1 MAQADGA
8 APATGGIAVDLR
20 AAGNVDL
27 APAHQNGAAVQTGG
41 IAGDLRAAGNVDRTT
56 AAHIDGAAAGIVAAL
71 GRFIAGD
78 GAAGHLDGAAG
89 GGEIRA
95 AVLGGV
101 ILDDAAVHIE
111 SAAGGVRYVC
121 IEFPENGAAVVIA
134 VVAGDFATVH
144 VEYALLVIQ
153 SDGSAAAFAGDFAAG
168 ELAAEHIQRT
178 GIKVNAG
185 TAPDTLRRALKGA
198 STLTV
203 TENKSTAVFDLD
215 FSGTVAGKGL
225 AVQAQVKGFAV
236 HRQMTADGGVACQI
250 DVGGIVRIRNAV
262 RAVPRLIGHVGMAG
276 MIPRRDAAA
285 ADAVLVLIC
294 QQGDALIGGLH
305 RRFPLRRRLLL
316 LLRLFR
322 RFRFR
327 LFFRLF
333 FRLLRSLFRLLLV
346 LLALLLLLLLGGLLH
361 RGRRAALFRGEDRRG
376 QKGQCHTQ
384 CQ

>member
-8 APATGGIAVDLR
+8 APAAGGIVVDLC
-20 AAGNVDL
+20 AIGNVDG
-27 APAHQNGAAVQTGG
+27 APAHQNCAAVQTGG
-41 IAGDLRAAGNVDRTT
+41 IAGDLRAAGNVDLTI
-56 AAHIDGAAAGIVAAL
+56 AAHIDGAASGIVVAL
-71 GRFIAGD
+71 GRCIPGD
-78 GAAGHLDGAAG
+78 GAAGHVDGAAG
-89 GGEIRA
+89 GGEECA

-101 ILDDAAVHIE
+101 ILDGAAVHIE
-111 SAAGGVRYVC
+111 IAAGSVRLVFR
-121 IEFPENGAAVVIA
+121 EVLENGAAVVPAI
-134 VVAGDFATVH
+134 VVGNLTAVH
-144 VEYALLVIQ
+144 VEHAILVIQ
-153 SDGSAAAFAGDFAAG
+153 SDSSAAAITGNFAAG
-168 ELAAEHIQRT
+168 ELAAVHIQSA
-178 GIKVNAG
+178 VVEVDAHA
-185 TAPDTLRRALKGA
+185 APTRGSALDGA
-198 STLTV
+198 AALTV
-203 TENKSTAVFDLD
+203 AENKSTAVFDLD
-215 FSGTVAGKGL
+215 FSSIVAGKRL

-276 MIPRRDAAA
+276 MIPRRDAAS

-294 QQGDALIGGLH
+294 QQGDARFIGLH
-305 RRFPLRRRLLL
+305 RRSPLRRRLLLL

-333 FRLLRSLFRLLLV
+333 RGFLRLL

>member
-8 APATGGIAVDLR
+8 APAAGGIAVDLR

-27 APAHQNGAAVQTGG
+27 APTHQNRAAVQTGG
-41 IAGDLRAAGNVDRTT
+41 IAGDLRAAGNVDLTI
-56 AAHIDGAAAGIVAAL
+56 AAHIDGAASGIVVAL

-78 GAAGHLDGAAG
+78 GAAGHVDGAAG
-89 GGEIRA
+89 GGEECA

-101 ILDDAAVHIE
+101 ILDGAAVHIE
-111 SAAGGVRYVC
+111 SAAGGVRHVC
-121 IEFPENGAAVVIA
+121 IEFPENGTAVVIA

-144 VEYALLVIQ
+144 IEYALLVIQ

-168 ELAAEHIQRT
+168 ELAAEHIQRA
-178 GIKVNAG
+178 VVEVDAHA
-185 TAPDTLRRALKGA
+185 APTRGSALDGA
-198 STLTV
+198 AALTV

-236 HRQMTADGGVACQI
+236 HRQMTADGGVARQI

-276 MIPRRDAAA
+276 MISRRDAAS

-294 QQGDALIGGLH
+294 QQGDARFIGLH
-305 RRFPLRRRLLL
+305 RRSPLRRRLLL

-333 FRLLRSLFRLLLV
+333 RGFLRLLL
-346 LLALLLLLLLGGLLH
+346 LTLLLLLLLGGLLH
-361 RGRRAALFRGEDRRG
+361 RGRRAALLRGEGRRG